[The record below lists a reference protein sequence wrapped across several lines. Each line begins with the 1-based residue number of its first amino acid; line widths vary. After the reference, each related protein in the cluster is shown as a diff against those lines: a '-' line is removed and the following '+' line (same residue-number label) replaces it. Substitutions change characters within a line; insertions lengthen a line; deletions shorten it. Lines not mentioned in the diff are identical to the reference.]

1 MYSVRKKSKVQDI
14 QDGHHLYLQQGDMHT
29 DTHTHRKGGRRRE
42 EDNQS
47 LSGKIHKKQVT
58 VKQ

>member
-1 MYSVRKKSKVQDI
+1 MATICIFNREICTQ
-14 QDGHHLYLQQGDMHT
+14 
-29 DTHTHRKGGRRRE
+29 THTHRKGGRRRE

-47 LSGKIHKKQVT
+47 ISGKTHKKQVT